1 MFSPPGFIL
10 LYVNQGC
17 CNFAHSKEWVK
28 STTENSIK
36 HDVNNCHVSVTSWS
50 NLTSLNL
57 TTFYSGQSVG
67 PTKLKF
73 GT

>member
-28 STTENSIK
+28 STIENSIK

-50 NLTSLNL
+50 NLT
-57 TTFYSGQSVG
+57 TFCSGQSVG
-67 PTKLKF
+67 PTELKF